1 MGVEC
6 LGEYFKESSLV
17 NSFHE
22 GRSFREEAAAPWTA
36 ASSVRAGRGGD
47 SRQHPGQRQRGALR
61 AERRPHQLMLYVG
74 WLPSLIRRVR
84 VGAPALALRG
94 RGPTRGG
101 KGPGPS
107 RRQVPAG
114 LPPSRSCGCSTRLLR
129 RERGGRGGH
138 AARTTA
144 LTHQPSRRPH
154 APGAAQLV
162 PDTWGTLDSRQTN
175 CCVSA
180 EAKRLGSA
188 TFRRALA
195 KRRSPQPPRTS
206 DLPPACSPAP
216 APPPHRLPRMQEI
229 GPFHSRSPET
239 LPLARGH
246 KPREWLPA
254 QWPPCVLLSAPFLH
268 TTEPAS

>member
-36 ASSVRAGRGGD
+36 ASSPRAGRGGD

-114 LPPSRSCGCSTRLLR
+114 LPPSRSCGCSPRPLR

-154 APGAAQLV
+154 APGPRSLSPTLGGRSTLGKQTAASPPRRSALGVRPLGGPWLRDAAPSFRGLQICRRLAAQRPPLRHTS
-162 PDTWGTLDSRQTN
+162 PTDAGDRP
-175 CCVSA
+175 VS
-180 EAKRLGSA
+180 
-188 TFRRALA
+188 
-195 KRRSPQPPRTS
+195 
-206 DLPPACSPAP
+206 
-216 APPPHRLPRMQEI
+216 
-229 GPFHSRSPET
+229 
-239 LPLARGH
+239 
-246 KPREWLPA
+246 
-254 QWPPCVLLSAPFLH
+254 
-268 TTEPAS
+268 